1 MGGELILKLYI
12 LLIVNLF
19 MQEYILCQMN
29 EFKLA
34 CILCILCI
42 LCHDM
47 PCYTDKLS
55 PASQRD
61 PFIVIIKGYQKG
73 FVNLSSI
80 WQILNN
86 NIKPH

>member
-34 CILCILCI
+34 CTMLCYAIP
-42 LCHDM
+42 CHAM
-47 PCYTDKLS
+47 LYRQTKLS